1 MSQKIHVIGIGS
13 DGLVGLT
20 TAEREILAHCEL
32 LFGPENLLRLVDSL
46 SADKKKVGS
55 DFLELVELLTK
66 IEPGKKVALLVSGDP
81 LFYGV
86 VRYLSEKIGK
96 DKFEVHPHVSSMQMA
111 FARVKESWDD
121 AYLTN
126 LQNQTLE
133 KVIDKI
139 RVSETVGI
147 FTSTKDNPREIA
159 KRLLE
164 RGIDYFR
171 AFVCENLGGKDE
183 RVTQAELSEISEL
196 DFDPLNVLI
205 LRRKLGRPDLPA
217 TSKTPRVFGN
227 PDDVFAQTKPKTG
240 LLTQSETRAIA
251 LSRLAIKPSSV
262 VWDIGAGSGSVSIE
276 AAQLCYSGMVYAIEQ
291 DAADFHLI
299 LANAENLGV
308 RNLKAV
314 HGIAP
319 DVVSGL
325 PRPDAVFVGGIGKE
339 VTGLLDSVFQA
350 LIPGGRISINVGSI
364 ENLSVVLSRMRK
376 FDPDCEVLLL
386 QIGRG
391 LNQYESLRFEA
402 INPSFL
408 LSGVKPL
415 QQS

>member
-147 FTSTKDNPREIA
+147 FTSTKDNPR
-159 KRLLE
+159 
-164 RGIDYFR
+164 D
-171 AFVCENLGGKDE
+171 
-183 RVTQAELSEISEL
+183 
-196 DFDPLNVLI
+196 
-205 LRRKLGRPDLPA
+205 RK
-217 TSKTPRVFGN
+217 
-227 PDDVFAQTKPKTG
+227 
-240 LLTQSETRAIA
+240 
-251 LSRLAIKPSSV
+251 SV
-262 VWDIGAGSGSVSIE
+262 V
-276 AAQLCYSGMVYAIEQ
+276 
-291 DAADFHLI
+291 
-299 LANAENLGV
+299 
-308 RNLKAV
+308 
-314 HGIAP
+314 
-319 DVVSGL
+319 
-325 PRPDAVFVGGIGKE
+325 
-339 VTGLLDSVFQA
+339 
-350 LIPGGRISINVGSI
+350 
-364 ENLSVVLSRMRK
+364 
-376 FDPDCEVLLL
+376 
-386 QIGRG
+386 
-391 LNQYESLRFEA
+391 
-402 INPSFL
+402 
-408 LSGVKPL
+408 
-415 QQS
+415 